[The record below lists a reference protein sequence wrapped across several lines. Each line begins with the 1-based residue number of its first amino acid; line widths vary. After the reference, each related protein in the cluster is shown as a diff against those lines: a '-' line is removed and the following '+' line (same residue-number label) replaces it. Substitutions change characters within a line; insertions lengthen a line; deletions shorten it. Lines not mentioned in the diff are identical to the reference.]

1 MEVYRPSGTTSSW
14 RSCLPSHRYVCHAEY
29 RRRQE
34 CGLDLNF
41 MLGLRDFRV
50 WESSR
55 FFDSFFFRWPRQ
67 RCSAAKSYHKEYT
80 CNSLD
85 GYNDCYNNY
94 PALSA
99 PWSHML
105 YLLLRTRMKYR
116 KWQIHKTIFYLSQ
129 LSNGVPV
136 TTSDQG
142 NKCCEISERPE
153 AKPHLQ
159 NSQGCIEIKRFSKSP
174 RNGTLHYEITKEGC
188 WATTHHGRS
197 CLAMPGERTCC
208 EISQPRQPHPRFHRH
223 LKYI

>member
-105 YLLLRTRMKYR
+105 YLLLRTRMK
-116 KWQIHKTIFYLSQ
+116 WQLT
-129 LSNGVPV
+129 
-136 TTSDQG
+136 
-142 NKCCEISERPE
+142 
-153 AKPHLQ
+153 
-159 NSQGCIEIKRFSKSP
+159 NSQDHILSEPTCKWSSSHNKRSGEQMLWNIWTTRSQATLAEFTRLH
-174 RNGTLHYEITKEGC
+174 RN
-188 WATTHHGRS
+188 
-197 CLAMPGERTCC
+197 
-208 EISQPRQPHPRFHRH
+208 
-223 LKYI
+223 